1 MRSSKRRRQRAE
13 HTESEENWLISY
25 ADLMTLLWGF
35 FVIISAFSVPS
46 KDLIEKLK
54 QETAESMGGEYV
66 QPFNELTDELKDVL
80 DQLNLTENAKIVV
93 LSDGVKLT
101 IKSQYFFSSG
111 SASLSRESERILSEI
126 GKVLK
131 RQNGNFK
138 ILVEGHTDDEPI
150 QTKNIP
156 SNWDLSSARAS
167 EVVRLFE
174 SVGVEHDFLRPIG
187 LADVDPLKTVKGLVG
202 RELAAARAENRRI
215 VIRLQEILPSHIKGV
230 KE

>member
-101 IKSQYFFSSG
+101 INHNTFSQ
-111 SASLSRESERILSEI
+111 
-126 GKVLK
+126 
-131 RQNGNFK
+131 
-138 ILVEGHTDDEPI
+138 VEVP
-150 QTKNIP
+150 
-156 SNWDLSSARAS
+156 A
-167 EVVRLFE
+167 
-174 SVGVEHDFLRPIG
+174 
-187 LADVDPLKTVKGLVG
+187 
-202 RELAAARAENRRI
+202 
-215 VIRLQEILPSHIKGV
+215 
-230 KE
+230 